1 MKNNFKAAREAKGLT
16 QKECADMLDISL
28 RAWQTYEQGVSE
40 PKHELLFK
48 IADMF
53 GVSLDYLLGREPAPN
68 PFGEV
73 DLTPEDEQEVLAKY
87 LSLPEDIRAMI
98 LDVLVQLAD
107 AARARREQEQNRP
120 VIITIR
126 RHINKAAAGFGYDLA
141 DHDQWERVKVIQ
153 TDAAERADFVVEVD
167 GDSMLPEYHDG
178 DLALVVLA
186 DDVEVGQVGLFMQNG
201 KGYIKQKGE
210 KFLVSINP
218 DYPNIYP
225 EDGEIVCR
233 GRVIGIAELPE

>member
-1 MKNNFKAAREAKGLT
+1 MKNNFKSAREAKGLT
-16 QKECADMLDISL
+16 QKECADKLDISL

-40 PKHELLFK
+40 PKQELLCK

-53 GVSLDYLLGREPAPN
+53 DVSLDYLLGREPAPD
-68 PFGEV
+68 PFGDV
-73 DLTPEDEQEVLAKY
+73 DLSTADEREVFEKY
-87 LSLPEDIRAMI
+87 MSLPEHIRAVL
-98 LDVLVQLAD
+98 LDVLIQLAD
-107 AARARREQEQNRP
+107 AARARRELANRP
-120 VIITIR
+120 VIMTIK
-126 RHINKAAAGFGYDLA
+126 RHINKAAAGSGYDLA
-141 DHDQWERVKVIQ
+141 DHDQWERIKVLQ
-153 TDAAERADFVVEVD
+153 TDEAERADFAVEVD

-178 DLALVVLA
+178 DLALIVLA

-210 KFLVSINP
+210 HYLISINP

-225 EDGEIVCR
+225 DDGEIVCR

>member
-1 MKNNFKAAREAKGLT
+1 MKNNFKSAREAKGLT
-16 QKECADMLDISL
+16 QKECADKLDISL

-40 PKHELLFK
+40 PKQELLCK

-53 GVSLDYLLGREPAPN
+53 GASIDYLLGREPAPD
-68 PFGEV
+68 PFGDV
-73 DLTPEDEQEVLAKY
+73 DLSTADEREVFEKY
-87 LSLPEDIRAMI
+87 MSLPEHIRAVL
-98 LDVLVQLAD
+98 LDVLIQLAD
-107 AARARREQEQNRP
+107 AARARRELANRP
-120 VIITIR
+120 VIMTIK
-126 RHINKAAAGFGYDLA
+126 RHINKAAAGSGYDLA
-141 DHDQWERVKVIQ
+141 DHDQWERVTVVQ
-153 TDAAERADFVVEVD
+153 TDEAERADFAVEVD
-167 GDSMLPEYHDG
+167 GDSMLPEYHNG
-178 DLALVVLA
+178 DLALIVLA

-210 KFLVSINP
+210 RYLISINP